1 MPIYDFKCEACQ
13 RRVTLHYPTF
23 DAYEAADRHHCP
35 LCGSE
40 RLSRRIGRVAL
51 SQIDE
56 NDPRSLGRFMKN
68 MSRELGEDIDDD
80 FNEVVDRLES
90 GQAPEQIEKEL
101 PDLGRSTTTDA
112 E

>member
-1 MPIYDFKCEACQ
+1 MALGRSDDDRLEGLADEAM
-13 RRVTLHYPTF
+13 
-23 DAYEAADRHHCP
+23 
-35 LCGSE
+35 
-40 RLSRRIGRVAL
+40 L

-101 PDLGRSTTTDA
+101 PDLGRSTATDS